1 MISNQKTW
9 IAGTDHGTSAGHLQ
23 AYLDEFTFRHNRRRT
38 PMAAFPSLGLGAHRP
53 PATYRHITT

>member
-1 MISNQKTW
+1 MISNLKTW

-23 AYLDEFTFRHNRRRT
+23 VYLDEFTFR
-38 PMAAFPSLGLGAHRP
+38 SLDLGTHRP